1 MNEIFELGKSIRKQL
16 KKKNAVHHI
25 TMLGN
30 IITSGSNDNSSL
42 EYLMKMIS
50 GYELY
55 VDLTPLTKVVETDEL
70 HRGLQILLGGMLSE

>member
-16 KKKNAVHHI
+16 KKKNAFHHV

-30 IITSGSNDNSSL
+30 IITSGSNDNSAL

-55 VDLTPLTKVVETDEL
+55 VDLTPLTKIIETDEL